1 MEEKLTSFARNIVAT
16 FAFGIALGAP
26 IGIVSAKSSD
36 HRTFDGVVTH
46 ISANN
51 IKVKGTG
58 GGKSQVLSFEYV
70 PRIGKTL
77 HSGGHLTTDQK
88 ALHVGEYVRVTYD
101 QKLLGLRHADAVDP
115 YGSAAMVMKN

>member
-1 MEEKLTSFARNIVAT
+1 MEDKLTSFVRNVVAA
-16 FAFGIALGAP
+16 FALGIAVGAP

-36 HRTFDGVVTH
+36 HRTFEGVVTH
-46 ISANN
+46 ISSNN
-51 IKVKGTG
+51 IKVKGTEA
-58 GGKSQVLSFEYV
+58 GKTEVLSFEYV

-77 HSGGHLTTDQK
+77 HSGGHVTTDQK

-115 YGSAAMVMKN
+115 YGSAAMTMRN